1 MLDFSRITKFFRW
14 IIYGIPRTRGLKQRK
29 SEASFQNR
37 PTQQFSRKTCAFLS
51 VIVIIKEN
59 AKVGNHDND
68 QGHC

>member
-1 MLDFSRITKFFRW
+1 MLDFKQNYEVFRW
-14 IIYGIPRTRGLKQRK
+14 IIYGTPMIRVLKQRK

-37 PTQQFSRKTCAFLS
+37 PSQQFSRKTCAFLS